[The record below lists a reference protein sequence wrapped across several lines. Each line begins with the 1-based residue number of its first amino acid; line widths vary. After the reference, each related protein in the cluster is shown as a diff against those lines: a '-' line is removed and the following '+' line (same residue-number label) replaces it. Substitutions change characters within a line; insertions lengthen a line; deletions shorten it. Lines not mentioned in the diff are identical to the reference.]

1 MATPTTA
8 LANVRAV
15 KSWMDKPFT
24 DFNDTATTIYSFE
37 CVCSQAAYDANKLT
51 YGTKLS
57 SAVSAKLIEIIYTDS
72 QARWVGDSNFSY
84 NDGGYIRFLRQF
96 SRVPVAHDDYSSTV
110 ITTAPV
116 FGRTRERFELTT
128 TTGATTTGGAG
139 GETTTSYSYGPE
151 YEYVRSPS
159 QSVVVRSKLQ
169 YQYSTN
175 PALLPV
181 FTEGSFSI
189 TQTDGFSTVL
199 LTGDQSVYE
208 STKITRWMGDIY
220 QAVTAVAY

>member
-24 DFNDTATTIYSFE
+24 DFNDTATTVYGFE

-51 YGTKLS
+51 YGRKLS
-57 SAVSAKLIEIIYTDS
+57 SAANAGLIEIIYTDS
-72 QARWVGDSNFSY
+72 QARWVGDSNFNY
-84 NDGGYIRFLRQF
+84 HDGGYISFLRKF
-96 SRVPVAHDDYSSTV
+96 ARVPVAHVDYSSTV
-110 ITTAPV
+110 VTRPPV
-116 FGRTRERFELTT
+116 YGRTRERFELTT
-128 TTGATTTGGAG
+128 TTAATTTNPG
-139 GETTTSYSYGPE
+139 GETSTSYSYGPT

-159 QSVVVRSKLQ
+159 QSVVVRSKLE

-181 FTEGSFSI
+181 FTEGSFSVS
-189 TQTDGFSTVL
+189 QTNGFSTVL
-199 LTGDQSVYE
+199 RSGSSSVYE

>member
-24 DFNDTATTIYSFE
+24 DFNDTATTVYGFE
-37 CVCSQAAYDANKLT
+37 CVCSQDAYEANKLT

-57 SAVSAKLIEIIYTDS
+57 SAVSAGLIEIIYTDL

-84 NDGGYIRFLRQF
+84 HDGGYIRFLRKF
-96 SRVPVAHDDYSSTV
+96 ARVPVPHVDYSTTV
-110 ITTAPV
+110 ITRPPT
-116 FGRTRERFELTT
+116 FGRTRELITTVTTNPDDTT
-128 TTGATTTGGAG
+128 TT
-139 GETTTSYSYGPE
+139 ETSYGPE
-151 YEYVRSPS
+151 VEYVRSPARS
-159 QSVVVRSKLQ
+159 IVVRSKLE

-175 PALLPV
+175 PALLSV
-181 FTEGSFSI
+181 FTERSFSI
-189 TQTDGFSTVL
+189 VQNDGFSTVQRS
-199 LTGDQSVYE
+199 GNPDVYE
-208 STKITRWMGDIY
+208 STQITRWMGDIY

>member
-24 DFNDTATTIYSFE
+24 DFNDTATTVYGFE
-37 CVCSQAAYDANKLT
+37 CVCSQAAYDANQLT

-57 SAVSAKLIEIIYTDS
+57 SAVSAGLIEIIYTDS

-84 NDGGYIRFLRQF
+84 HDGGYISFLRKF
-96 SRVPVAHDDYSSTV
+96 ARVPVAHVDYSSTV
-110 ITTAPV
+110 VTRPPV
-116 FGRTRERFELTT
+116 FGKTRELFTVVTENPDGTT
-128 TTGATTTGGAG
+128 TTQR
-139 GETTTSYSYGPE
+139 SYGPRI
-151 YEYVRSPS
+151 EYVRSPS
-159 QSVVVRSKLQ
+159 RSVVVRSILE

-189 TQTDGFSTVL
+189 VQTDGFSSVIRS
-199 LTGDQSVYE
+199 GSSNVYE

-220 QAVTAVAY
+220 QAVTAVAYS